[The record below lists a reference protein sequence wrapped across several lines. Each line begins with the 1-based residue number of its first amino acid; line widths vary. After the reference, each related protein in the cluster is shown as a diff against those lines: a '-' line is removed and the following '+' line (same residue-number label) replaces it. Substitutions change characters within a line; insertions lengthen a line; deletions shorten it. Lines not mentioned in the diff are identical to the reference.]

1 MIKFSRKLS
10 FEELETE
17 ISNPVTENIDQLDT
31 LSILRI
37 INEEDKKI
45 AEAVSKVLDKIAKV
59 VDFCVEAIKD
69 KGRVIYAGAG
79 TSGRIGYLD
88 AVEIV
93 PTFGMPPDVFV
104 PLIAGGEEALKRS
117 VEAVE
122 DDFELGREDARR
134 ISLSSKDVVIG
145 ITASGR
151 TPYVGGVLDFARE
164 HGARTVLICNV
175 SKPALSEYADVVI
188 SVETGPEVIAGSTRM
203 KAGTSQKMVLNM
215 ISTATMIRLGKVYKN
230 YMVDVLVLN
239 EKLKDRA
246 IRIIMNVTGVDY
258 KTAAEYLRKADN
270 KTKVAVLMILTGKTK
285 DECEALLESSVSITH
300 IMKHLNKNQ
309 AEIQQNSKEEERT

>member
-1 MIKFSRKLS
+1 MINFSKKSS

-17 ISNPVTENIDQLDT
+17 KPNPLTENIDQLDT

-37 INEEDKKI
+37 INDEDRKV
-45 AEAVSKVLDKIAKV
+45 ALAVSEVLDKIAKV

-88 AVEIV
+88 AVEVV

-122 DDFELGREDARR
+122 DNFELGREDARKVT
-134 ISLSSKDVVIG
+134 ISSRDVVIG

-151 TPYVGGVLDFARE
+151 TPYVGGVLDVARE

-175 SKPALSEYADVVI
+175 SKPALAEYADIVI
-188 SVETGPEVIAGSTRM
+188 SIKTGPEVIAGSTRM

-215 ISTATMIRLGKVYKN
+215 ISTTTMVKLGKVYKN
-230 YMVDVLVLN
+230 QMVDVLVLN
-239 EKLKDRA
+239 EKLKERA
-246 IRIIMNVTGVDY
+246 IRIIVKVTGVDY
-258 KTAAEYLRKADN
+258 RTASEHLKIADN
-270 KTKVAVLMILTGKTK
+270 NTKVAILMILTGKSK
-285 DECEALLESSVSITH
+285 NECEVLLENYGSITH
-300 IMKHLNKNQ
+300 VMRHISTSQ
-309 AEIQQNSKEEERT
+309 VEEAQNIKKEERS

>member
-1 MIKFSRKLS
+1 MINFSKKSS

-17 ISNPVTENIDQLDT
+17 KPNPLTENIDQLDT

-37 INEEDKKI
+37 INDEDRKV
-45 AEAVSKVLDKIAKV
+45 ALAVSEVLDKIAKV

-88 AVEIV
+88 AVEVV

-122 DDFELGREDARR
+122 DNFELGREDARKVT
-134 ISLSSKDVVIG
+134 ISSRDVVIG

-151 TPYVGGVLDFARE
+151 TPYVGGVLDVARE

-175 SKPALSEYADVVI
+175 SKPALAEYADIVI
-188 SVETGPEVIAGSTRM
+188 SIKTGPEVIAGSTRM

-215 ISTATMIRLGKVYKN
+215 ISTTTMVKLGKVYKN
-230 YMVDVLVLN
+230 QMVDVLVLN
-239 EKLKDRA
+239 EKLKERA
-246 IRIIMNVTGVDY
+246 IRIIMKVTGVDY
-258 KTAAEYLRKADN
+258 RTASEHLKIADN
-270 KTKVAVLMILTGKTK
+270 NTKVAILMILTGKSK
-285 DECEALLESSVSITH
+285 KECEVLLENYGSITH
-300 IMKHLNKNQ
+300 VMRHISTSQ
-309 AEIQQNSKEEERT
+309 VEEAQNIKKEERS

>member
-10 FEELETE
+10 FENLETE
-17 ISNPVTENIDQLDT
+17 MANPATENIDQLDT

-69 KGRVIYAGAG
+69 KGRIIYAGAG

-93 PTFGMPPDVFV
+93 PTFGMTADVFV
-104 PLIAGGEEALKRS
+104 PLIAGGEDALKRS

-122 DDFELGREDARR
+122 DNFELGREDARR
-134 ISLSSKDVVIG
+134 ITVSSRDVVIG

-164 HGARTVLICNV
+164 HGARTVLVCNV

-215 ISTATMIRLGKVYKN
+215 ISTATMIRLGKVYRN

-246 IRIIMNVTGVDY
+246 IRIIMNVTGVEY
-258 KTAAEYLRKADN
+258 KTAEEYLRKADK
-270 KTKVAVLMILTGKTK
+270 KTKVAILMILTGKSK
-285 DECEALLESSVSITH
+285 DECETFLNHNLSISH
-300 IMKHLNKNQ
+300 IIKHLNQNPV
-309 AEIQQNSKEEERT
+309 EIEQENREEEKS